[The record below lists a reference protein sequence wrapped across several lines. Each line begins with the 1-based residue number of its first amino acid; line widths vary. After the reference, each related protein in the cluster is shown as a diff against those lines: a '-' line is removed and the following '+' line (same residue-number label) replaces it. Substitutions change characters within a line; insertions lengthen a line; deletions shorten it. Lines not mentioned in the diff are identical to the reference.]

1 MVSLDSVANL
11 IDSFGFSSYI
21 KDYKQADA
29 STYQHSKNDTGSVE
43 VQVSVLTERILSL
56 TDHMKTHKKDFH
68 SRRGLIVLVN
78 RRRSLL
84 TYLKKNSEDRYRN
97 LVKALG
103 LRK

>member
-1 MVSLDSVANL
+1 MS
-11 IDSFGFSSYI
+11 IT
-21 KDYKQADA
+21 KEKKQELVGK
-29 STYQHSKNDTGSVE
+29 YQHAKNDTGSAE
-43 VQVSVLTERILSL
+43 VQVSILTERILNL

-68 SRRGLIVLVN
+68 SRRGLMVLVN

-84 TYLKKNSEDRYRN
+84 DYLKKKSEERYSN

>member
-1 MVSLDSVANL
+1 MS
-11 IDSFGFSSYI
+11 IT
-21 KDYKQADA
+21 KEKKQELV
-29 STYQHSKNDTGSVE
+29 TKFQLSKNDTGSVE

-68 SRRGLIVLVN
+68 SRRGLMVLVN

-84 TYLKKNSEDRYRN
+84 DYLKKKSEDRYSN

>member
-1 MVSLDSVANL
+1 MS
-11 IDSFGFSSYI
+11 IT
-21 KDYKQADA
+21 KEKKQELVEKF
-29 STYQHSKNDTGSVE
+29 QQSKNDTGSVE

-56 TDHMKTHKKDFH
+56 TGHMKTHKKDFH
-68 SRRGLIVLVN
+68 SRRGLLILVH

-84 TYLKKNSEDRYRN
+84 DYLKRKSEERYNN

>member
-1 MVSLDSVANL
+1 MS
-11 IDSFGFSSYI
+11 IT
-21 KDYKQADA
+21 KEKKQELVKKF
-29 STYQHSKNDTGSVE
+29 QHSKNDTGSVE

-84 TYLKKNSEDRYRN
+84 SYLKNNSEGRYSN

>member
-1 MVSLDSVANL
+1 MS
-11 IDSFGFSSYI
+11 IT
-21 KDYKQADA
+21 KEKKQELV
-29 STYQHSKNDTGSVE
+29 TKFQHSKNDTGSVE

-84 TYLKKNSEDRYRN
+84 SYLKKSSEDRYSN

>member
-1 MVSLDSVANL
+1 MS
-11 IDSFGFSSYI
+11 IT
-21 KDYKQADA
+21 KEKKQELV
-29 STYQHSKNDTGSVE
+29 TKFQLSKSDTGSVE

-56 TDHMKTHKKDFH
+56 TEHMKTHKKDFH

-84 TYLKKNSEDRYRN
+84 DYLKKKSEDRYSN